1 MPILK
6 IALRNYC
13 MLHYRLPRKANAFRG
28 NPEFYIKKSLQWNLK
43 QSSMRGL
50 LRHSLRSFLTMT
62 Q

>member
-43 QSSMRGL
+43 
-50 LRHSLRSFLTMT
+50 
-62 Q
+62 